1 MDKLEQVNFGLR
13 KISTMQFAIIDSSFN
28 EKINDIEYETRLRYE
43 FNIEKRI
50 INVIVMVN
58 FSQDKGP
65 FIILEIGCYF
75 EIEKGDWKKIYD
87 VAQNEIKIPLGAARH
102 LVLLSIGTLRGVL
115 HSKVENTPF
124 NMFIL
129 PTINVNELVNEE
141 VLLKTNDL
149 IEKK

>member
-28 EKINDIEYETRLRYE
+28 EKINDIKYETRLRYE
-43 FNIEKRI
+43 YNIEKRI

-75 EIEKGDWKKIYD
+75 EIEKEDWKKIYD
-87 VAQNEIKIPLGAARH
+87 VAQNELKIPLSVARH